1 MTCKNWL
8 HIFIIDRFCVDLA
21 HQQMWGMAVK
31 CLVVLVG
38 LLMCLNAGADTFA
51 PSLIYPVEP
60 QYPTELQRM
69 GMSGLVRVHVMVSA
83 EGSVVDP
90 NIFYSAHPAFLS
102 ATQDVIREWRFSSW
116 PLEGDSP
123 KQVEMIAW
131 LVLSLGEGRAAVG
144 DIRTFDLGGATCLQL
159 NNEIA
164 QHRRRNINVPLT
176 QLTLFAVTQ
185 HRLIDLYVEKKL
197 SAQQFL
203 DVMSDFSQGMIKT
216 TRTCQKKVSRPFVEA
231 LPQSVQALRVP
242 STQT

>member
-1 MTCKNWL
+1 
-8 HIFIIDRFCVDLA
+8 
-21 HQQMWGMAVK
+21 
-31 CLVVLVG
+31 
-38 LLMCLNAGADTFA
+38 
-51 PSLIYPVEP
+51 
-60 QYPTELQRM
+60 M

-197 SAQQFL
+197 SVQQFS
-203 DVMSDFSQGMIKT
+203 DAMSDFSQGMIKT

>member
-69 GMSGLVRVHVMVSA
+69 GMSGLVRGHAMVSA

-90 NIFYSAHPAFLS
+90 NIFYSAHPAFS
-102 ATQDVIREWRFSSW
+102 STTQGVIREWRFSSW

-164 QHRRRNINVPLT
+164 QHRRRNINVSLT

-197 SAQQFL
+197 SAQQFS
-203 DVMSDFSQGMIKT
+203 DAMSDFSQGMIKT
-216 TRTCQKKVSRPFVEA
+216 TRTYQKKVSRPFVEA

>member
-1 MTCKNWL
+1 
-8 HIFIIDRFCVDLA
+8 
-21 HQQMWGMAVK
+21 MWGMAVK

-90 NIFYSAHPAFLS
+90 NIFYSAHPAFSS

-197 SAQQFL
+197 SAQQFS

>member
-51 PSLIYPVEP
+51 PSLIYQVEP

-69 GMSGLVRVHVMVSA
+69 GMSGVVRVHVMVSA

-90 NIFYSAHPAFLS
+90 NIFYSAHPAFSS

-197 SAQQFL
+197 SAQQFS

>member
-90 NIFYSAHPAFLS
+90 NIFYSAHPAFSS

-116 PLEGDSP
+116 PPEGDSP

-197 SAQQFL
+197 SAQQFS
-203 DVMSDFSQGMIKT
+203 DAMSDFSQGMIKT

>member
-60 QYPTELQRM
+60 QYPTELQRV

-90 NIFYSAHPAFLS
+90 NIFYSAHPAFSS

-197 SAQQFL
+197 SAQQFS

>member
-90 NIFYSAHPAFLS
+90 NIFYSAHPAFSS

>member
-90 NIFYSAHPAFLS
+90 NIFYSAHPAFSS

-197 SAQQFL
+197 SAQQFS

>member
-90 NIFYSAHPAFLS
+90 NIFYSAHPAFSS

-197 SAQQFL
+197 SVQQFS
-203 DVMSDFSQGMIKT
+203 DAMSDFSQGMIKT

>member
-21 HQQMWGMAVK
+21 HQQMWGMAMK
-31 CLVVLVG
+31 CLVVWVG

-197 SAQQFL
+197 SAQQFS